1 MTLAPPPYTLVRRAA
16 AGGAPLL
23 DPGQRAVV
31 AHRGGPL
38 LVLAGP
44 GTGKTTTLVEAVL
57 DRMSGEGAVR
67 PEEILVLT
75 FSRAAA
81 AELRDRI
88 GARLGETVGVPG
100 ATTFHSFCF
109 ALLGRFKDP
118 ALFSEPLRLLSGPEQ
133 DVVIRELVRGT
144 IDPLTGWQAPA
155 GSPDAARWPA
165 ALRAA
170 LGTRGFAQE
179 LRAVLLR
186 AREQGLDPARL
197 REFAERAD
205 REDWRAAARFFAEY
219 LDVTDARGVLDYA
232 ELVHR
237 AVLSPRAPRC
247 ASSCAPPTAWS
258 SWTNTRTPIRRR
270 SDCWRR
276 SPGTAG
282 SWSWWA
288 IPTSRSTPSA
298 ARICTGSWSSP
309 TDSARTGES
318 PRRSPCCGRV
328 AAPGRRCCGLPP
340 RGPPDAVDAGCPRRR
355 CASTAS

>member
-1 MTLAPPPYTLVRRAA
+1 MTPASPPYTLVRRGAP
-16 AGGAPLL
+16 GRAPLL
-23 DPGQRAVV
+23 DPRQRAVV

-57 DRMSGEGAVR
+57 DRMSGPDAVR

-133 DVVIRELVRGT
+133 DVVIPELVRGT
-144 IDPLTGWQAPA
+144 VDPAAGWDA
-155 GSPDAARWPA
+155 GAANGEARWPA

-170 LGTRGFAQE
+170 LGTRGFAEE

-186 AREQGLDPARL
+186 AREQGLEPQP
-197 REFAERAD
+197 
-205 REDWRAAARFFAEY
+205 AAR
-219 LDVTDARGVLDYA
+219 VRRARG
-232 ELVHR
+232 
-237 AVLSPRAPRC
+237 S
-247 ASSCAPPTAWS
+247 
-258 SWTNTRTPIRRR
+258 
-270 SDCWRR
+270 
-276 SPGTAG
+276 
-282 SWSWWA
+282 
-288 IPTSRSTPSA
+288 
-298 ARICTGSWSSP
+298 
-309 TDSARTGES
+309 
-318 PRRSPCCGRV
+318 
-328 AAPGRRCCGLPP
+328 
-340 RGPPDAVDAGCPRRR
+340 
-355 CASTAS
+355 